1 MRFGLSFL
9 PDSAPDTKAATD
21 YYREVFEL
29 CRLGDRAGL
38 DYVKMTE
45 HYLHPYGGYCPS
57 PLTFL
62 AAVAAQT
69 TDIRL
74 ITGCTLP
81 VFHHPVQLAS
91 AIAMVDAISNGRLE
105 VGFARAYLPHEFETF
120 GVPMDGSRARFEAT
134 IAAVDRLLTEVAV
147 SEQTPFFAFRQA
159 TVLPRPTQSPRPAF
173 WVAAVQTRAS
183 FERIGQLGHGLLI
196 TPTGREFDT
205 SLLDLYREAYR
216 ANHPDSQPR
225 VMASMPLLVAETDQ
239 RAREIAD
246 PYLNRYLD
254 VWASALSSWDET
266 VSTDYAQY
274 TGLGSVVRTMTAKDV
289 RATGTAVVGS
299 PAHVVEQVGGFV
311 DRTGADG
318 VLWQVDFGGLGGAAA
333 IRSVEL
339 FLDQVRPHFPVA
351 EPVGAALAGAALAGA
366 V

>member
-9 PDSAPDTKAATD
+9 PDSEPGTKAPTD
-21 YYREVFEL
+21 YYREVLDL
-29 CRLGDRAGL
+29 CRLGDEAGL

-69 TDIRL
+69 RDIRL

-81 VFHHPVQLAS
+81 VFHHPVKLAS
-91 AIAMVDAISNGRLE
+91 YIAMVDAISQGRLE
-105 VGFARAYLPHEFETF
+105 IGFARAYLPHEFETF

-134 IAAVDRLLTEVAV
+134 IAAVDRLLTEVDV
-147 SEQTPFFAFRQA
+147 TEDTPYFAYRNA

-183 FERIGQLGHGLLI
+183 FQRIGELGHGLLI

-205 SLLDLYREAYR
+205 SLLDLYRDTFR
-216 ANHPDSQPR
+216 AHHPGAQPR

-239 RAREIAD
+239 AARQIAD

-254 VWASALSSWDET
+254 VWASALESWDNT

-299 PAHVVEQVGGFV
+299 PAHVVDTIGRFV
-311 DRTGADG
+311 ERTGADG
-318 VLWQVDFGGLGGAAA
+318 LLWQVDFGGLGGEPAT
-333 IRSVEL
+333 RSVQL
-339 FLDQVRPHFPVA
+339 FLDEVRPHFPHASTDPADALVGVA
-351 EPVGAALAGAALAGA
+351 
-366 V
+366 

>member
-9 PDSAPDTKAATD
+9 PDSEPGTKAPTD
-21 YYREVFEL
+21 YYREVLDL
-29 CRLGDRAGL
+29 CRLGDEAGL

-69 TDIRL
+69 RDIRL

-81 VFHHPVQLAS
+81 VFHHPVKLAS
-91 AIAMVDAISNGRLE
+91 YIAMVDAISHGRLE
-105 VGFARAYLPHEFETF
+105 IGFARAYLPHEFETF

-134 IAAVDRLLTEVAV
+134 IAAVDRLLTEVDV
-147 SEQTPFFAFRQA
+147 TEDTPYFAYRNA
-159 TVLPRPTQSPRPAF
+159 TVLPRPTQSPRPPF
-173 WVAAVQTRAS
+173 WVAAVQTRSS
-183 FERIGQLGHGLLI
+183 FQRIGELGHGLLI

-205 SLLDLYREAYR
+205 SLLDLYRDTFR
-216 ANHPDSQPR
+216 AHHPGSRPR

-239 RAREIAD
+239 AAREIAD

-254 VWASALSSWDET
+254 VWASALESWDNT

-299 PAHVVEQVGGFV
+299 PAHVVDTIGRFV
-311 DRTGADG
+311 ERTGADG
-318 VLWQVDFGGLGGAAA
+318 LLWQVDFGGMGGEPAT
-333 IRSVEL
+333 RSVRL
-339 FLDQVRPHFPVA
+339 FLDEVRPHFPHA
-351 EPVGAALAGAALAGA
+351 STEPVDALVGVA
-366 V
+366 